1 MTNAVPGVASAVLKF
16 IYIKVQKQMCQ
27 EHLDPM
33 LKSTMKYS
41 TYAIQNAHKIK
52 WENIVKSYVTESQHV
67 ILYLEV
73 YSKYLLLSISKHY
86 IESNL
91 HYSSQPMTQ

>member
-1 MTNAVPGVASAVLKF
+1 MIPCRQGKKYVLFIVTNAVPGAASAVLKF

-52 WENIVKSYVTESQHV
+52 WKI
-67 ILYLEV
+67 
-73 YSKYLLLSISKHY
+73 
-86 IESNL
+86 
-91 HYSSQPMTQ
+91 